1 MSEPRWTTLCSA
13 DGSVPFAVFVEG
25 HTDLDLTGPGEDAE
39 LLLLGVMTFGY
50 SEKQARDWLDG
61 AETGQFWLVP
71 LVRRSE
77 DDETLWRFG
86 CEDEP
91 GARAITGAKFL

>member
-1 MSEPRWTTLCSA
+1 MKDQWTSLCSA

-25 HTDLDLTGPGEDAE
+25 HRDLDLSDPGEDATM
-39 LLLLGVMTFGY
+39 LLLGTMTFGY
-50 SEKQARDWLDG
+50 SEKQAQAWVDS

-86 CEDEP
+86 CEAEP
-91 GARAITGAKFL
+91 GARPITGAKFL